1 MEAGADVAVVD
12 VVVEAGAAPGDAG
25 AGAAI
30 SNGATG
36 ADLAAVTSD
45 AKSEGLCSMDKD
57 DETDVELDREVLEFQ
72 RRLEASNQQQP
83 RRKIALPANV
93 TFGFRK

>member
-1 MEAGADVAVVD
+1 MAVVD
-12 VVVEAGAAPGDAG
+12 VVVEAGAALGDAG
-25 AGAAI
+25 ADAGAAI